1 VTWPVT
7 ERAVEAAP
15 VRRSLRG
22 LRRRLGGSLSAGAYV
37 LAYHEVVGA
46 DRADWQRAYSRVTTS
61 AANFRA
67 GLERLLRKLEPARL
81 EELPALLAGGPPTPP
96 RLVVTFDDGYAGL
109 AREAADVC
117 AELGL
122 QPTLF
127 VNAEFASGRSVYY
140 RVLLALLER
149 EGRAGEAAAILNE
162 RLGTDSFTAEN
173 LASATKDWPAPQDL
187 VEPALI
193 ALEGPAPRVH
203 LDYDDL
209 RGLVA
214 RGWTIANHTRTHRPL
229 VFVAPDELDDEI
241 LGNERELRDAG
252 LEPLPW
258 LAYPNG
264 RAKDV
269 SAAVADWLARHPQFH
284 GVFAAGGVN
293 LRATRTEWLRIPV
306 LDEDPDALERLLR
319 RAEEISH
326 AVHE

>member
-1 VTWPVT
+1 M
-7 ERAVEAAP
+7 
-15 VRRSLRG
+15 
-22 LRRRLGGSLSAGAYV
+22 